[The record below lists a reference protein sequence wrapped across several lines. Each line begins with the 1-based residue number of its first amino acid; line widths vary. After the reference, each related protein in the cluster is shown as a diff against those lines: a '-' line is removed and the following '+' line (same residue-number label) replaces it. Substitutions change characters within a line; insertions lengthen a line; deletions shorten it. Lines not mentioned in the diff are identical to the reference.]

1 MRVSSLILA
10 VSLLSLVVG
19 CLQGTTE
26 NVGHFNENSKAFAN
40 DDDAKKTEKKKNL
53 KKGAVK
59 LETATFGAGCF
70 WCVEAV
76 FKELKGVESVESG
89 YCNGDFENPTYK
101 DVCTGLTGHAEV
113 IRIEFDPNVISFEE
127 LLEVFWQTHDPTTLN
142 QQGADRGTQYRSGVY
157 FHTDEQKTLAEKWKK
172 KLNDEKV
179 FSNPIVTEIVK
190 AEKFYTAEGYHQDY
204 FELNGSQPYCQAVIA
219 PKMEKF
225 RKAFKEKLK

>member
-1 MRVSSLILA
+1 
-10 VSLLSLVVG
+10 
-19 CLQGTTE
+19 
-26 NVGHFNENSKAFAN
+26 
-40 DDDAKKTEKKKNL
+40 
-53 KKGAVK
+53 
-59 LETATFGAGCF
+59 
-70 WCVEAV
+70 
-76 FKELKGVESVESG
+76 
-89 YCNGDFENPTYK
+89 
-101 DVCTGLTGHAEV
+101 GHAEV

-179 FSNPIVTEIVK
+179 FSDPIVTEIVK

-204 FELNGSQPYCQAVIA
+204 FELNGSQPYCQAVIV

-225 RKAFKEKLK
+225 RKVFKEKLK